1 MKLNMLQVLNTKFV
15 SIDAKSDELIKLLKA
30 QALHALNAEKQ
41 YHKALATLKPLVDQ
55 ESTKRQISN
64 LNNRAAQCRM
74 LARQEATILYRLV
87 QQAKAIK
94 ADSLQ
99 AVRRQDALV
108 QYWRPVESSRNLE
121 AETLSNNE
129 AQETLKGKIARLSL
143 EAKTLEQQAH
153 NLSETLACDA
163 VIQSAR
169 LYTGRAM
176 DTFKR
181 EKARLE
187 PLLAEYNHYMAG
199 KDDTIMT
206 KLIRDRKAMQGRAK
220 KAATVLRT

>member
-30 QALHALNAEKQ
+30 QALHALNAEKH
-41 YHKALATLKPLVDQ
+41 YHRALATLKPLVDQ
-55 ESTKRQISN
+55 ESTKRQIAN
-64 LNNRAAQCRM
+64 LSNRAAQCRM

-94 ADSLQ
+94 ADSIQ
-99 AVRRQDALV
+99 AVSRQDALV
-108 QYWRPVESSRNLE
+108 QYWKPVESSRSFK
-121 AETLSNNE
+121 AEELSNKE
-129 AQETLKGKIARLSL
+129 AQETIKGKIASLSL
-143 EAKTLEQQAH
+143 EAKTLEKQAL
-153 NLSETLACDA
+153 NLESTLACDA

-169 LYTGRAM
+169 LHTGRAM

-181 EKARLE
+181 EKALLE
-187 PLLAEYNHYMAG
+187 PLLAEYNHYMSG

-206 KLIRDRKAMQGRAK
+206 KLIRDKKAMLGRAK
-220 KAATVLRT
+220 KAASKLP